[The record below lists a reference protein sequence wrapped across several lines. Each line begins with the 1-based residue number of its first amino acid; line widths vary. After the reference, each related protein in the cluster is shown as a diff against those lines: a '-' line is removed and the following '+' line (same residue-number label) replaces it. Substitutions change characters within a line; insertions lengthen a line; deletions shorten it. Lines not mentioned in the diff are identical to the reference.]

1 MDIICELL
9 VWLPGRLLWAA
20 GKCDRLAMSA
30 SPSPGGSG
38 TQVAIL
44 SLKRSPSTLV
54 RPGAILAWGPLGSHL
69 PRPQPGAGCLSRV
82 PVCTR

>member
-1 MDIICELL
+1 MDIICERL
-9 VWLPGRLLWAA
+9 VWLLWAA

-44 SLKRSPSTLV
+44 SLKRSRSSLV
-54 RPGAILAWGPLGSHL
+54 QPGTILAWASLGSHL